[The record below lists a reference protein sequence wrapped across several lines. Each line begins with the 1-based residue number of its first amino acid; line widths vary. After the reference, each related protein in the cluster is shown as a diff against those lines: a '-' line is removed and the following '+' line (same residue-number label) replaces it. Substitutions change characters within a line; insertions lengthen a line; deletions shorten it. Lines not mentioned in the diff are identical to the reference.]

1 MEKNSMTLHFIKL
14 GSSNLIKMLVGFIYL
29 KVLSSNITP
38 ERFGSLGQFLTF
50 VAIVSMLSLGGGN
63 NGMVKY
69 LSENKGDYTR
79 WVKVFNQNFTIVA
92 IINIILFII
101 LFVFSNKFSLLIFS
115 DTLHADIIRYYAI
128 VQLFVAFG
136 LFSNVFFISGVD
148 SWNNSLQTVFNSILF
163 LVTVLIGL
171 LFFTEKS
178 LIYTAMFINFFMGI
192 YGVIYFLRNRKIYHE
207 TFLFS
212 KIEPGYVKKLSGYAM
227 VTISGAVLW
236 PVSQFIIRKEIGA
249 ELGWD
254 IVGYWFASIKI
265 SDAYIQFF
273 SIFLLS
279 YLYPKLSSVNYNDI
293 KIKNFNKFMMLYVP
307 MLISSLIVVYFGR
320 DIIVWLLLGKEFKFA
335 ANYVQLQIIGD
346 VIKLLYSSLLMYI
359 LSCGKV
365 KYSITVEVLNSI
377 AFISVTLLL
386 IPHVGWRAPLIGYV
400 ITQSIT
406 FLYVCYYYKKVRK
419 IEYIDIMQ

>member
-29 KVLSSNITP
+29 KIISSYITP
-38 ERFGSLGQFLTF
+38 EEFGSLGQFLTF

-69 LSENKGDYTR
+69 LSENKGDYKS
-79 WVKVFNQNFTIVA
+79 WLKVFNQNFTIVA
-92 IINIILFII
+92 IINIILFFI
-101 LFVFSNKFSLLIFS
+101 LFFFANEFSFLIFTS
-115 DTLHADIIRYYAI
+115 VLHADIIRYYAI

-136 LFSNVFFISGVD
+136 LYSNVFFISGVD
-148 SWNNSLQTVFNSILF
+148 TWNSSLQTVFNSALF
-163 LVTVLIGL
+163 LITVLIGV

-178 LIYTAMFINFFMGI
+178 LIYTAMFVNLFMGI
-192 YGVIYFLRNRKIYHE
+192 YGVIYFFKKRKQYCGV
-207 TFLFS
+207 FS
-212 KIEPGYVKKLSGYAM
+212 LTRIESGYVKKLSGYAM

-236 PVSQFIIRKEIGA
+236 PVSQFILRKEIGT
-249 ELGWD
+249 ELGWGV
-254 IVGYWFASIKI
+254 VGYWFASIKI

-279 YLYPKLSSVNYNDI
+279 YLYPKLSSVNKKDI
-293 KIKNFNKFMMLYVP
+293 KVKNFKGFMVFYIP
-307 MLISSLIVVYFGR
+307 MLIGSLIVVYFGR
-320 DIIVWLLLGKEFKFA
+320 DIIVWLLLGKEFKLVA
-335 ANYVQLQIIGD
+335 SYVQLQIIGD

-365 KYSITVEVLNSI
+365 KYSIAVEFLNSI
-377 AFISVTLLL
+377 VFISATLFL
-386 IPHVGWRAPLIGYV
+386 ISYVGWRAPLIGYV

-406 FLYVCYYYKKVRK
+406 LLYVYFYYEKVRK
-419 IEYIDIMQ
+419 IEYTDIVQ